1 MEGMPIAAVLLASL
15 PPAQREVL
23 ELVFYH
29 DLTVEDAATVMGV
42 SIGSARTHYARG
54 KTRLAAILGDG
65 TEL

>member
-1 MEGMPIAAVLLASL
+1 LRHALTDLAAR
-15 PPAQREVL
+15 QREVL

-54 KTRLAAILGDG
+54 KARLAAILGDG
-65 TEL
+65 AEL